1 MSTTAIIQARM
12 SSTRFPGKVLH
23 SLNGKNSIQHIVDR
37 LKRSVNIDNIIVA
50 TTTNPADEAIVAYCA
65 YNNISFFC
73 GSENDVLDRVY
84 QCALANEVDVV
95 VDLTADCPF
104 IDIDMVDEMITLLN
118 VYGYDYYSNVV
129 ERTWPDGFDIQ
140 VYTFKTLEY
149 IWQNV
154 EQGPHRCHT
163 GWNVLKYDKMFRI
176 GNLDAPKGYRLPEM
190 GLTLDTVED
199 AEVISEIFK
208 KFDNKYFSVFECID
222 FVLEHPELMAINSN
236 VERKIPGMG

>member
-1 MSTTAIIQARM
+1 MSITAIIQARM

-37 LKRSVNIDNIIVA
+37 LKRSVNIDNVIIA
-50 TTTNPADEAIVAYCA
+50 TTTNPADEAIVQYCFEH
-65 YNNISFFC
+65 NINFYR
-73 GSENDVLDRVY
+73 GSEDNVLDRVY
-84 QCALANEVDVV
+84 KCARTLEVDVI
-95 VDLTADCPF
+95 VDITADCPF
-104 IDIDMVDEMITLLN
+104 VDIDMLDEMVTLLN

-199 AEVISEIFK
+199 AEVISEIFEHFGDEYFTA
-208 KFDNKYFSVFECID
+208 FDCID
-222 FVLEHPELMAINSN
+222 FVLSHPEIIAINEN
-236 VERKIPGMG
+236 VERKIPGEG